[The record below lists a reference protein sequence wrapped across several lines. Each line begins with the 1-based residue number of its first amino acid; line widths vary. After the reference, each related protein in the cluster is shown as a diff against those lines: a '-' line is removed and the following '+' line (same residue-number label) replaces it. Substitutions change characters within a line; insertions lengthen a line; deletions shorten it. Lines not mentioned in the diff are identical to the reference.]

1 MVKIKVKR
9 GAEANLPTF
18 DEGEPGLTTDTKRVF
33 FGTNE
38 GNIELAKQN
47 GVDAINEEVNS
58 ARGGLPSLVERLN
71 SVDLSLLENAQRIKN
86 IWMDAKKDFGAKG
99 DGVTDDTVSIQ
110 NAFNY
115 ARDNGSVKLY
125 FPEGTYCISNYIQ
138 VFKNTTVELHPKA
151 VIKRIGTYYKMF
163 ANGDLNNK
171 SYVVNGGYTGE
182 GNIHFYGGTFDLN
195 CQVGNTSGI
204 SPTQTVTFFDLG
216 HAEDISFND
225 ITVKNGQ
232 NGHYFQVSSCKNV
245 KFKDCWFGDINYTG
259 DGSNYSYECIQIEVA
274 TSESFP
280 DFGNYDLVISRD
292 IYIEKCTFKNVIR
305 AIGTHSD
312 ALYGTTNTIFC
323 ENVNIINNIFDTSF
337 EDMLHL
343 TGEKYATVKDNLILN
358 AAGYGMNLYKVEESK
373 IEGNTILSP
382 QKSGVYINTSNN
394 NKFKNNIVKDCAQS
408 GTFSAFRL
416 TSSNGNSFD
425 GDTVTG
431 SPVKYSNAW
440 YIDTSDTANPNR
452 IISHNFTKGTSGTIG
467 GATSTDVSTY
477 QLGAGQTVLFDGD
490 ISAITTPTTLTND
503 IRNFNFLVVMANG
516 NSGSASMTSI
526 TIPKA
531 AILFGVTTS
540 RFRLLTADSSTS
552 AQLDFS
558 FPTTTS
564 IQMDANTS
572 GSGHIRK
579 VIGII

>member
-1 MVKIKVKR
+1 MGTIFGDIRFLR
-9 GAEANLPTF
+9 GLEENLPSLE
-18 DEGEPGLTTDTKRVF
+18 EGQPAFTEDTKRVF
-33 FGTNE
+33 IGSDA
-38 GNIELAKQN
+38 GNVELAKQ
-47 GVDAINEEVNS
+47 E
-58 ARGGLPSLVERLN
+58 
-71 SVDLSLLENAQRIKN
+71 SVDTIEGRLDGLDQRSKN
-86 IWMDAKKDFGAKG
+86 VWMDVKKDFEAKG
-99 DGVTDDTVSIQ
+99 DGITDDIISIQ

-125 FPEGTYCISNYIQ
+125 FPEGTYCISNSIQ
-138 VFKNTTVELHPKA
+138 AYKNTTVEWHPNA

-163 ANGDLNNK
+163 VNGDPTNE
-171 SYVVNGGYTGE
+171 SYVLDGGYSGE
-182 GNIHFYGGTFDLN
+182 GNIHFYGGTFDMN

-216 HAEDISFND
+216 HAENISFNN

-232 NGHYFQVSSCKNV
+232 SGHYFQVSSCKNV
-245 KFKDCWFGDINYTG
+245 RFKDCWFGDINYTG
-259 DGSNYSYECIQIEVA
+259 DGTNYAYECIQIEVA
-274 TSESFP
+274 TSETFP
-280 DFGNYDLVISRD
+280 DFGNYDLTISRD
-292 IYIEKCTFKNVIR
+292 IYIEGCTFDVIR
-305 AIGTHSD
+305 AIGTHGD
-312 ALYGTTNTIFC
+312 ALYDTATTIFC
-323 ENVNIINNIFDTSF
+323 ENLNIIGNTFDTSV

-343 TGEKYATVKDNLILN
+343 TGEKYVNIQNNLILN
-358 AAGYGMNLYKVEESK
+358 AGGYGMNLYKVEDSK
-373 IEGNTILSP
+373 IEGNTILTP
-382 QKSGVYINTSNN
+382 QKSGFYINTTNN
-394 NKFKNNIVKDCAQS
+394 NKFSKNIVKDCSQA
-408 GTFSAFRL
+408 GTFSGFRL
-416 TSSNGNSFD
+416 TTSNGNIFD

-431 SPVKYSNAW
+431 SPVEYSHAW

-477 QLGAGQTVLFDGD
+477 QLGGGQTVLFDGD
-490 ISAITTPTTLTND
+490 ISALTTPGNLTND
-503 IRNFNFLVVMANG
+503 IRNFNYIVVMANG

-526 TIPKA
+526 IIPKA

-564 IQMDANTS
+564 IQMDTNPSGTS
-572 GSGHIRK
+572 HIRK